1 MPPITSQFEKAA
13 IIRKCVG
20 RGTPALF
27 FFLLFA
33 TFYGSLKL
41 TESSRFDVVPHEYG
55 DERSPVDPSLAPRRL
70 SFIRRPV
77 IVAERR
83 RARVSFERSHAIAV
97 LHPSRVTTRHAN
109 ASRRAVPF
117 TTRYL
122 AAVVFPVLE
131 KKKCHE
137 ESVVRSATDGTL
149 SRVCHAFTSRTAA
162 PCRTMSRSVSRFW
175 TSRVSPGILPGC
187 RFDDI
192 IFPFL

>member
-1 MPPITSQFEKAA
+1 MCWSRHACAFF
-13 IIRKCVG
+13 
-20 RGTPALF
+20 LF
-27 FFLLFA
+27 FLFV

-122 AAVVFPVLE
+122 ATVVFPVLE
-131 KKKCHE
+131 KKVSRGKC
-137 ESVVRSATDGTL
+137 RSIGH
-149 SRVCHAFTSRTAA
+149 RWHAVAR
-162 PCRTMSRSVSRFW
+162 VSRFHE
-175 TSRVSPGILPGC
+175 SNRRAVSNHEQIRQSILDEP
-187 RFDDI
+187 RFARNFTGMPI
-192 IFPFL
+192 RRNYFSFSLKIVRHVREIL

>member
-1 MPPITSQFEKAA
+1 MCWSRHACAFF
-13 IIRKCVG
+13 
-20 RGTPALF
+20 LF
-27 FFLLFA
+27 FLFV

-122 AAVVFPVLE
+122 ATVVFPVLE
-131 KKKCHE
+131 KK
-137 ESVVRSATDGTL
+137 SVTRKVSFDRPPMARCRACVTL
-149 SRVCHAFTSRTAA
+149 SRVESPRRVEPRADPSVDFGRAAFRQEFYRNADSTKLFFLFSENR
-162 PCRTMSRSVSRFW
+162 PSRS
-175 TSRVSPGILPGC
+175 
-187 RFDDI
+187 
-192 IFPFL
+192 